1 MDRATAMARWLGNPE
16 DCGLFGGKTKSA
28 GWPTLLLGELQIL
41 RVVSPRHP
49 VGEPFD
55 VGAEMCSRH
64 DIAGGPAERAQV
76 FPEHARTLAEKG
88 LLREEAG
95 GLFSLTEQ
103 GEAYWKECLT
113 GSWKHARQG
122 AGVAWKKPMT

>member
-1 MDRATAMARWLGNPE
+1 MDRATTRARVRADGYPNT
-16 DCGLFGGKTKSA
+16 CI
-28 GWPTLLLGELQIL
+28 GELQIL

-64 DIAGGPAERAQV
+64 DIAGGPTELARV
-76 FPEHARTLAEKG
+76 FPAHARTLAEKG

-95 GLFSLTEQ
+95 GLFSLTEA
-103 GEAYWKECLT
+103 GELYWEENLT

-122 AGVAWKKPMT
+122 AGVAWKKPRA